1 MARKI
6 RDAKLESR
14 SARLRLPIRKKP
26 YTGPALARG
35 IHLLYRRNR
44 TNGTWVVKASN
55 GRGGYW
61 TKGFA
66 LADDFEE
73 PDGTHVL
80 TFHQA
85 GDAGKALAR
94 GKADTADS
102 KPMTVTDALARYK
115 IDLKSRGG
123 HLSNATRVEKHL
135 TGTLAGKPVALLT
148 ARDLQTWRTACSRRW
163 N

>member
-1 MARKI
+1 
-6 RDAKLESR
+6 
-14 SARLRLPIRKKP
+14 
-26 YTGPALARG
+26 
-35 IHLLYRRNR
+35 
-44 TNGTWVVKASN
+44 V
-55 GRGGYW
+55 
-61 TKGFA
+61 
-66 LADDFEE
+66 ADDFEE

-102 KPMTVTDALARYK
+102 KPMTVADALARYK

-135 TGTLAGKPVALLT
+135 ERLSIPVGTKVRPKAPKTLPTLDSLLGSEG
-148 ARDLQTWRTACSRRW
+148 R
-163 N
+163 

>member
-1 MARKI
+1 MRPG
-6 RDAKLESR
+6 RHESG
-14 SARLRLPIRKKP
+14 ALR
-26 YTGPALARG
+26 
-35 IHLLYRRNR
+35 
-44 TNGTWVVKASN
+44 
-55 GRGGYW
+55 
-61 TKGFA
+61 
-66 LADDFEE
+66 
-73 PDGTHVL
+73 GTHVL

-102 KPMTVTDALARYK
+102 KPMTVTDTLARYK